1 MPETLRAVVE
11 RVGGER
17 RMLVLVV
24 GAAAILA
31 VLGFARWASA
41 PAWVPLF
48 PGMALER
55 VAEVTP
61 KLDDAGIAYRLDKGG
76 SEIQVHDSELA
87 KARVLLAKDGY
98 PSKGRPGFELFDQPS
113 WGMTD
118 FTQRV
123 NYRRA
128 LEGEL
133 ERTISQMRGIQ
144 GAQVHLAL
152 QEATPFRDERRP
164 EQASVVVRTRGGAR
178 PEADVVEG
186 IASLVASSV
195 DGLESDNVAV
205 LDDAGHL
212 LSGGQPGS
220 SEGLTKRQLALRR
233 EVESYL
239 EQKTEELVG
248 QVVGAGNV
256 RVRVAAALNFDRV
269 ESTIQSVDPD
279 AQVATREEKT
289 EITPGPNTPG
299 AASTATSATYDVTR
313 KTETT
318 SGGVGSIK
326 RLTVAVLL
334 NDKPAAKKGG
344 ASQPR
349 TADELSRVDALVR
362 NAVGIDTT
370 RGDAISVVSIPFTA
384 APAEAPAAAE
394 KPDLLTRTKD
404 FQRPALMAL
413 GILLAFVIA
422 WRALGSL
429 RPVQVAAPVAGAAAE
444 LGAGGA
450 AAALE
455 PERVVPALAAPT
467 RRQIA
472 FAAEQPDMAARVIRA
487 WMKD

>member
-1 MPETLRAVVE
+1 MPEKLRALVE
-11 RVGGER
+11 RFGGER
-17 RMLVLVV
+17 RLLVV
-24 GAAAILA
+24 GVGVAAILA

-41 PAWVPLF
+41 PEWVPLF
-48 PGMALER
+48 PGMPLDR

-61 KLDDAGIAYRLDKGG
+61 KLDDAGIAYRLEKGG
-76 SEIQVHDSELA
+76 AEIRVRDSDLA

-98 PSKGRPGFELFDQPS
+98 PSKARPGFELFDQPS

-133 ERTISQMRGIQ
+133 ERTISQMRGIEA
-144 GAQVHLAL
+144 AQVHLAL

-178 PEADVVEG
+178 PSADVVDG

-195 DGLESDNVAV
+195 DGLEADNVAV

-212 LSGGQPGS
+212 LSGGAPGS
-220 SEGLTKRQLALRR
+220 SDGLTKRQLALRR

-248 QVVGAGNV
+248 QVVGPENV
-256 RVRVAAALNFDRV
+256 RVRVAAMLNFDRV
-269 ESTIQSVDPD
+269 ESTVQSVDPD

-313 KTETT
+313 RTETT
-318 SGGVGSIK
+318 TGGIGTIK

-334 NDKPAAKKGG
+334 NDRPAAKRGG
-344 ASQPR
+344 APQPR
-349 TADELSRVDALVR
+349 SADELARVEALVR

-370 RGDAISVVSIPFTA
+370 RGDAISVVSIPFTV
-384 APAEAPAAAE
+384 APAPAPTANR
-394 KPDLLTRTKD
+394 PDLLTRLEE

-422 WRALGSL
+422 LKVLGAL
-429 RPVQVAAPVAGAAAE
+429 RPPREAPAEAVAELPAAE
-444 LGAGGA
+444 DAP
-450 AAALE
+450 E
-455 PERVVPALAAPT
+455 PGPQPAHPALTAPSL
-467 RRQIA
+467 RQIA
-472 FAAEQPDMAARVIRA
+472 FAAEQPAMAARVIRA

>member
-11 RVGGER
+11 RLGGER
-17 RMLVLVV
+17 RMLVVVV
-24 GAAAILA
+24 GVAAVLT

-41 PAWVPLF
+41 PSWVPLF
-48 PGMALER
+48 PGMALDR

-61 KLDDAGIAYRLDKGG
+61 KLEEAGIAYQLEKGG
-76 SEIQVHDSELA
+76 SEIQVHDADLA

-164 EQASVVVRTRGGAR
+164 EQASVVVKTRGGAR
-178 PEADVVEG
+178 PDADVVEG
-186 IASLVASSV
+186 IASLVGSSV
-195 DGLESDNVAV
+195 DGLEPDNVAV

-239 EQKTEELVG
+239 EQRTEELVG
-248 QVVGAGNV
+248 EVVGAGNV
-256 RVRVAAALNFDRV
+256 RVRVAATLNFDRV

-279 AQVATREEKT
+279 AQVAMREEKT

-318 SGGVGSIK
+318 SGGIGSIK

-334 NDKPAAKKGG
+334 NDKPAGKTGG
-344 ASQPR
+344 AARPR

-362 NAVGIDTT
+362 NAVGIDTA
-370 RGDAISVVSIPFTA
+370 RGDAISVVSIPFTV
-384 APAEAPAAAE
+384 APAAAPAAAE
-394 KPDLLTRTKD
+394 KPDLLTRVKD
-404 FQRPALMAL
+404 FQRPALMLL

-422 WRALGSL
+422 WKALGAL
-429 RPVQVAAPVAGAAAE
+429 RPAPVLAPVAETVGVEPAGDAPVAVEAA
-444 LGAGGA
+444 
-450 AAALE
+450 
-455 PERVVPALAAPT
+455 VPAVALPSPS

-472 FAAEQPDMAARVIRA
+472 FAAQQPDTAARVIRA